1 MQQIVKHFTDNDLY
15 TFTCMYYIVQ
25 SYPRAE
31 VEYTFFDRNKTV
43 YPDGF
48 DALLREQVDMM
59 KNVVN
64 LCTEYVNSG
73 KIEID
78 GYEYCGRKHIVIRN
92 KQNKDEF
99 VDISVEYKTITMHIN
114 TIPKEFE
121 AVVDKFLLR

>member
-1 MQQIVKHFTDNDLY
+1 
-15 TFTCMYYIVQ
+15 
-25 SYPRAE
+25 
-31 VEYTFFDRNKTV
+31 
-43 YPDGF
+43 
-48 DALLREQVDMM
+48 MM

-99 VDISVEYKTITMHIN
+99 VDISVEYKTITMHMN

-121 AVVDKFLLR
+121 ALVDLCKKTKAKQISSAVAQVKNVAQSQDNQRGK